1 MTPTRS
7 LYDRIAA
14 ALLWIAAFCIA
25 NGFFLTLT
33 LLLRGLPPT
42 EPVAVGLITILRY
55 SKFQDYLSAAFFF
68 LLVPPLTIFAQRR
81 GARMLESL
89 QQQFAWRRDT
99 RDLRV
104 LVAVLFTVPF
114 FLSPLFYLTTGKAG
128 WILLLPFALAYAGPR
143 ALLIVESRRW
153 VRSIFRRELLPFH
166 ALLFTEALSWIL
178 FRYLVTGRRIAHVP
192 TLFLELVFVAF
203 FLMLF
208 WAAALLTARL
218 AAFTFGSEPE
228 ELFRRLILAALPL
241 VALPFLALFLP
252 VIHWPRSTLLITFGV
267 CLLIAG
273 RLRRPIASRAA
284 WRLAAYAIIPA
295 LIYLVSYASTA
306 QLSQWIDLFHR
317 GETVGPASDYL
328 RGKVPY
334 RGVFA
339 LHGMLE
345 DGLLDAWLM
354 ELFGRSIDVAIARSV
369 IVGAFLGVSLWY
381 LGIVLFDS
389 IRMALLVVAMGAW
402 TTAENNRT
410 FFQVA
415 AVALFWNGL
424 KRRSRA
430 SMIFSGVFAGVAL
443 FFSYEIGVYT
453 IAGATACF
461 TLLAIDQRLARRRA
475 ARTPLADEP
484 ETAPAVHFSP
494 AAVLQFAGGVLL
506 GAAPFLLYLGLHGAL
521 GDFATASFVTI
532 PRIIDA
538 VWSLPFPDLVST
550 FRKNLTLH
558 TLAEF
563 VLFEKFHLILSPLAI
578 SISAIYFMQRWL
590 RRRADRLDH
599 ALAALAIFATVA
611 QRTAFGRAE
620 FRHQYFAAFLIG
632 PMLVLLGILIVRRLR
647 AIWRD
652 GNEGTRAF
660 VAMLG
665 LAAVPVMAVLF
676 WIPDLMN
683 ARIDDLVRHHAR
695 ALRLVREPH
704 AEETGWRIQ
713 VVVAEIQRLTKK
725 NEPIFDFSNQPAFYF
740 FADRPNPTRFYQV
753 PILSPREFQAETIA
767 ALEKSKPK
775 VIIRTSPENFDTFDG
790 VPNALRAQAVA
801 AYIDDTYRF
810 HVSLRGIELWTRVRD
825 AKPAPVAR
833 YLSRIKLPTQRELAT
848 SGPARMVFPA
858 VGSIGGVNDSYW
870 VTDLTLHNPYRQQI
884 NVTLRYAAGDT
895 RLDRRIILAGRQTI
909 QWPDV
914 VRTFFGVPGSIG
926 TLWVGHREGLAPVA
940 VAKTHDIAH
949 GSNASVESPLT
960 QRDAAR
966 SNSDNSELTI
976 VGIPAN
982 DEPGRRVNVGMVN
995 TGLIPATFRVTVR
1008 TRSGAQVG
1016 RAVESGVPEDEVWMV
1031 RDLELQTGVKIDESS
1046 TIRITVIAGS
1056 GVGFATV
1063 VDPDGDNHVIAA
1075 VPSQQQ

>member
-1 MTPTRS
+1 MSSTRS

-25 NGFFLTLT
+25 NGFFLSIT

-42 EPVAVGLITILRY
+42 PPVAVGLITILRY
-55 SKFQDYLSAAFFF
+55 SKFQDYLSAALFF
-68 LLVPPLTIFAQRR
+68 LLVPPLTILAHRH
-81 GARMLESL
+81 GSRMLAKL

-104 LVAVLFTVPF
+104 IVAVLFTVPF

-128 WILLLPFALAYAGPR
+128 WILVLPFALAYAGPR

-153 VRSIFRRELLPFH
+153 LRRMFAPALRPFH

-178 FRYLVTGRRIAHVP
+178 FRYLVTGNRIAHVP
-192 TLFLELVFVAF
+192 TLFLEIVFVAF

-208 WAAALLTARL
+208 WAAALLTSRL
-218 AAFTFGSEPE
+218 AAFTFGSDAE
-228 ELFRRLILAALPL
+228 ELFKRLIASALPL
-241 VALPFLALFLP
+241 VALPFLALALP
-252 VIHWPRSTLLITFGV
+252 VIHWPRSVLMATFAL
-267 CLLIAG
+267 CLLLAW
-273 RLRRPIASRAA
+273 RMRPISARAA
-284 WRLAAYAIIPA
+284 WRLAGYAIIPA

-306 QLSQWIDLFHR
+306 HLSQWIDLFHR
-317 GETVGPASDYL
+317 GETIGPASDYL

-354 ELFGRSIDVAIARSV
+354 ELFGRSLDVAVARSV
-369 IVGAFLGVSLWY
+369 VVGAFLGVSLWY
-381 LGIVLFDS
+381 LGLVLFDS
-389 IRMALLVVAMGAW
+389 IGLAMFVVVMGAW

-453 IAGATACF
+453 LVGAALCF
-461 TLLAIDQRLARRRA
+461 ALLAVERRFARRRDGA
-475 ARTPLADEP
+475 TPP
-484 ETAPAVHFSP
+484 VVQFSI
-494 AAVLQFAGGVLL
+494 ASVLQFAAGALL
-506 GAAPFLLYLGLHGAL
+506 GAGPFLLYLALHGAL
-521 GDFATASFVTI
+521 GDFAQASFITI

-550 FRKNLTLH
+550 FRKDLNLH

-578 SISAIYFMQRWL
+578 GISAVYFMQRWL
-590 RRRADRLDH
+590 RGRADRLDY
-599 ALAALAIFATVA
+599 ALAVLVIFATVA

-632 PMLVLLGILIVRRLR
+632 PMLVLIGILIVRALR
-647 AIWRD
+647 SIW
-652 GNEGTRAF
+652 GEGSEGTRAF
-660 VAMLG
+660 VAL
-665 LAAVPVMAVLF
+665 LALCAVPVMAVLF
-676 WIPDLMN
+676 WIPDLVN
-683 ARIDDLVRHHAR
+683 ARINDLIGYHAR
-695 ALRLVREPH
+695 SLRLVHEPH
-704 AEETGWRIQ
+704 AEEVDWRIKT
-713 VVVAEIQRLTKK
+713 VVAEIQTITKK

-753 PILSPREFQAETIA
+753 PILSPREFQAETIR

-790 VPNALRAQAVA
+790 VPNSLRAQAVS
-801 AYIDDTYRF
+801 AYIDDAYRF
-810 HVSLRGIELWTRVRD
+810 YMSLRGVELWTRVRD
-825 AKPAPVAR
+825 AKPAPADR
-833 YLSRIKLPTQRELAT
+833 YLARIKMPTQRELAA
-848 SGPARMVFPA
+848 SGRARMVFPA

-884 NVTLRYAAGDT
+884 NVSLRYVAGDIH
-895 RLDRRIILAGRQTI
+895 LDRQIILSGRQTI

-914 VRTFFGVPGSIG
+914 VRTLFGAPASIG
-926 TLWVGHREGLAPVA
+926 TLWVGHREGQAPVA

-949 GSNASVESPLT
+949 GSTASVESPLT

-966 SNSDNSELTI
+966 ANSDNAELTI
-976 VGIPAN
+976 VGVPAN
-982 DEPGRRVNVGMVN
+982 TELGRRVNVGVVN
-995 TGLIPATFRVTVR
+995 VGLIPATFRVTVR
-1008 TRSGAQVG
+1008 TRSGAQIG
-1016 RAVESGVPEDEVWMV
+1016 RAVESGIPEDEVWMV
-1031 RDLELQTGVKIDESS
+1031 RDLELQTGVKIDETA
-1046 TIRITVIAGS
+1046 TIRLTAIAGT

-1063 VDPDGDNHVIAA
+1063 VEPNGDNHAIAA